1 MRPLGTKHPVN
12 LNGFERHVQ
21 KLPVVGIITRQR
33 HRQIIAQPA
42 VHKVVFRQ
50 PLFGKVKF
58 LPPLEDFENH
68 RQVFAAIA
76 FVQALDILHRR
87 RSDFLKSVLFIGVG
101 DFALDI
107 VAEFRLVRQK
117 ILGAS
122 DRLCVDFHSVA
133 NPLVVN

>member
-68 RQVFAAIA
+68 RQVFAA
-76 FVQALDILHRR
+76 VALVKVFD
-87 RSDFLKSVLFIGVG
+87 VLDYRGG
-101 DFALDI
+101 DSLEA
-107 VAEFRLVRQK
+107 A
-117 ILGAS
+117 
-122 DRLCVDFHSVA
+122 
-133 NPLVVN
+133 